1 MRALLWLGALPFA
14 GGVLANI
21 AAIRI
26 HEGGGHGEDE
36 SLVWLGPPVVT
47 AVLVALLVRWL
58 ASRRT
63 ATSGRA
69 LRWGL
74 AAGAM
79 TLAFSALPFV
89 LYLVLCG
96 DCW

>member
-14 GGVLANI
+14 GALLGLLA
-21 AAIRI
+21 AVRI

-36 SLVWLGPPVVT
+36 GLVWLGPPLVAAIV
-47 AVLVALLVRWL
+47 VALLVRWL
-58 ASRRT
+58 ARRRV
-63 ATSGRA
+63 ATSGRS
-69 LRWGL
+69 LRWAV

-89 LYLVLCG
+89 LFEALCG
-96 DCW
+96 DCF